1 MEENKKTEPVSGQA
15 VMTVKDLRTALKTRQ
30 GILYPVDG
38 VSLEI
43 PKGKIIGLVGE
54 SGCGKSMMANS
65 IMNLLPKSGD
75 SDVCRYGDSGTGA
88 PVLQLSP

>member
-54 SGCGKSMMANS
+54 LWKEYDGQLDYESAPEERLYCRGKHSLSG
-65 IMNLLPKSGD
+65 
-75 SDVCRYGDSGTGA
+75 
-88 PVLQLSP
+88 

>member
-38 VSLEI
+38 MASAWKS
-43 PKGKIIGLVGE
+43 PR
-54 SGCGKSMMANS
+54 GKSSA
-65 IMNLLPKSGD
+65 
-75 SDVCRYGDSGTGA
+75 
-88 PVLQLSP
+88 